1 MRRRA
6 RRRSGGGGEGAF
18 QQINITPFTDVLLV
32 LLIIFLIAG
41 SSLAPTGLEVGEI
54 AQQPTVGETSG
65 ETSKDEATLFVSEN
79 GSITLVRG
87 NEIKKNV
94 DLGSIHPGA
103 PLNLTASPET
113 SAEVVIKVYDELLLK
128 EFTAVRLASPQNEST
143 DSKFQ

>member
-6 RRRSGGGGEGAF
+6 RRRTHRGSEGAF

-41 SSLAPTGLEVGEI
+41 SSLAPTGLEVDEI
-54 AQQPTVGETSG
+54 AQKPTVGEAGG
-65 ETSKDEATLFVSEN
+65 EGSKDEATLFVGKN
-79 GSITLVRG
+79 GTVTYVRG
-87 NEIKKNV
+87 TTVKKDI

-113 SAEVVIKVYDELLLK
+113 PAEVVIKVYDELLLK
-128 EFTAVRLASPQNEST
+128 EFTEVRLASPQDDPT
-143 DSKFQ
+143 FQ